1 MAAAPITQAK
11 GRKVSLRP
19 FFIGLTKGKD
29 LKGKDYTH
37 THYVLIESLVA
48 EQLGIK
54 KKSIIKP
61 GADAG
66 VDGIVFQVARKKSR
80 GDKKPYEAKRNL
92 QRGKKEITVFC
103 KGTVKNKQGK
113 DVQETYTIGFPRSVP
128 LRLIRGFFA
137 KEAPNVVRI
146 GTGGNLYQVR

>member
-19 FFIGLTKGKD
+19 FYIGLTTGKD
-29 LKGKDYTH
+29 LKGKPYTH

-54 KKSIIKP
+54 NKSIIKP
-61 GADAG
+61 GSDAG
-66 VDGIVFQVARKKSR
+66 VDGVVIQTNHKKSR
-80 GDKKPYEAKRNL
+80 GDKKPYEAKRYL
-92 QRGKKEITVFC
+92 QRCKKKITVIC
-103 KGTVKNKQGK
+103 KGTVKNKQNK
-113 DVQETYTIGFPRSVP
+113 DVQETYSIGFPSNVP
-128 LRLIRGFFA
+128 IRLIRKFFE
-137 KEAPNVVRI
+137 KYAPNVIRI